1 VDRLGSL
8 GSFIFEG
15 FRFDSSSGGLFQTN
29 GAGVAPVVL
38 GSRAVALLALL
49 VERHGQLVSKDEI
62 FAAVWPGIVVGEA
75 NLTVQISALRRVL
88 DNGETGGSCI
98 QTVFG
103 RGYRFVLPVTRRGPE
118 SAPESPGVKASILVL
133 PFRNVTGDPTQDY
146 LTDAVTS
153 DLTVDLSRI
162 RDIVVISAATALTF
176 KGTTLDT
183 RQIAREVGVRY
194 LVVGTIARVGDL
206 IRTTAQLLDANS
218 GVQVWGDRFENRFI
232 DIGGMEDEI
241 TGRLAA
247 SLDIQLIRAE
257 GQRAEAA
264 AQPDALDL
272 RLRATSLL
280 DRCTLP
286 EHTLATRELLQRSAA
301 LDPRSAETWA
311 RLGQVIVSDYLNSW
325 NEIGRKELR
334 AAENAFRRA
343 LQIDGPSGA
352 GSRAAC

>member
-1 VDRLGSL
+1 
-8 GSFIFEG
+8 
-15 FRFDSSSGGLFQTN
+15 
-29 GAGVAPVVL
+29 
-38 GSRAVALLALL
+38 
-49 VERHGQLVSKDEI
+49 
-62 FAAVWPGIVVGEA
+62 
-75 NLTVQISALRRVL
+75 
-88 DNGETGGSCI
+88 
-98 QTVFG
+98 
-103 RGYRFVLPVTRRGPE
+103 
-118 SAPESPGVKASILVL
+118 
-133 PFRNVTGDPTQDY
+133 
-146 LTDAVTS
+146 
-153 DLTVDLSRI
+153 
-162 RDIVVISAATALTF
+162 VISAATALTF